1 MNEIATLGAK
11 VVNYTLGMAQFVE
24 RIRNAFSFGKHVV
37 KGIIAWHTSFQTV
50 SDYHGVVFHFSF
62 RFCKLYFHPGWIH
75 IEIFTATSI
84 REFNFKRAYFYDII
98 IPYFAN
104 DFQTSRDIF
113 TSHSHHLT
121 TFSIIYLIPYLT
133 HLEWLVVTRW
143 AHDQTP
149 WLVQHK
155 QNNSFM
161 DKGCKS

>member
-1 MNEIATLGAK
+1 MNEIATLGTK
-11 VVNYTLGMAQFVE
+11 VANYTLGMAQFVE
-24 RIRNAFSFGKHVV
+24 RIRNAFSFGKHAR
-37 KGIIAWHTSFQTV
+37 GQRNNCMTYILSN
-50 SDYHGVVFHFSF
+50 
-62 RFCKLYFHPGWIH
+62 
-75 IEIFTATSI
+75 SI
-84 REFNFKRAYFYDII
+84 RLSWCSVSFLVQVLQIVFPPWLDAHWNICCHLHKSGNKYYYDII

-143 AHDQTP
+143 AHDQTS